1 MEAAK
6 QGITANVHKAQ
17 ISGARMVL
25 IGVIAA
31 TVLYMAWGIIKM
43 IL

>member
-6 QGITANVHKAQ
+6 GITANMHKTQ

-25 IGVIAA
+25 MGVICA

-43 IL
+43 IM

>member
-6 QGITANVHKAQ
+6 QGITANVHKTQ
-17 ISGARMVL
+17 ISVARMVF
-25 IGVIAA
+25 IGVISA